1 MSESNNPSNKREEFK
16 DERTREKINR
26 HLSDESDTI
35 SEDDIKNVITDIAS
49 DAKDG
54 KAIKDGAENENQ
66 GIDKDQLPTTWNIIG

>member
-1 MSESNNPSNKREEFK
+1 MSENNNPSNKPGEFK

-54 KAIKDGAENENQ
+54 ADNENQ
-66 GIDKDQLPTTWNIIG
+66 GIDKDQLPTTWNIIE